1 MSEFI
6 VLFFQAVSNE
16 VDTNISREVNEIPFN
31 K

>member
-16 VDTNISREVNEIPFN
+16 VGTNISREVNDIPFN